1 MRDENGG
8 VDLRNFWDAERGAD
22 GFCGFLARGND
33 SFAMG
38 QLLQETRDIRWF
50 HDFEEFIRGVVLKA
64 TDSCAG
70 VEKGEALLLA
80 EGHNLVYLKTFGF
93 EVHEMILIAKE
104 YLALNAP
111 VVVDEIRVVEVHTPP
126 LALGWKTAQEQH
138 LRILRQE
145 RT

>member
-50 HDFEEFIRGVVLKA
+50 HDLKEFVGGIVLQA
-64 TDSCAG
+64 TDSRRG
-70 VEKGEALLLA
+70 VKEGEALLLA

-111 VVVDEIRVVEVHTPP
+111 VVVDEVRIIKIHAPP
-126 LALGWKTAQEQH
+126 LALRRKAAQEQYF
-138 LRILRQE
+138 RILR
-145 RT
+145 

>member
-64 TDSCAG
+64 TDRCAG

-80 EGHNLVYLKTFGF
+80 ERHDFVYLKTFGF
-93 EVHEMILIAKE
+93 EVHEMILVAKE